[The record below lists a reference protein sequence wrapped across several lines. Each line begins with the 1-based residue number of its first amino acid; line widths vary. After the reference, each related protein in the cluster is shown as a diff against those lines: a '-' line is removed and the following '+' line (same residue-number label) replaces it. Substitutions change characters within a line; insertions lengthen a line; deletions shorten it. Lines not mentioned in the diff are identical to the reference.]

1 MPYLDINRNC
11 KLCKEIDDKY
21 PYYDF
26 NTEECISKC
35 TKVTYNNI
43 CYDNCN
49 QIDNKHKYVKMKIM
63 NVKWLIQKIQQI
75 QQNQPIQIIQKIQPN
90 QKFWYIQVCILTK

>member
-1 MPYLDINRNC
+1 MEIVNFHCDMPYLDINRNC

-63 NVKWLIQKIQQI
+63 NVK
-75 QQNQPIQIIQKIQPN
+75 
-90 QKFWYIQVCILTK
+90 